1 MDKNQ
6 VVLLV
11 HFQQPKE
18 EVGGGGACT
27 SLMDGAPF
35 RVLLLALALVMQVSR
50 RQTHLATMM
59 LSALRGQG
67 LAELQ
72 RELSSLD
79 PNPSALSPAERRK
92 VEDTSGLKPT
102 PEK

>member
-1 MDKNQ
+1 MC
-6 VVLLV
+6 
-11 HFQQPKE
+11 
-18 EVGGGGACT
+18 GGGACASLTET
-27 SLMDGAPF
+27 SF
-35 RVLLLALALVMQVSR
+35 RVTQLALALVMQVSR

-79 PNPSALSPAERRK
+79 PNPSASSPAEGRK
-92 VEDTSGLKPT
+92 VEDASG
-102 PEK
+102 PESTRKK

>member
-1 MDKNQ
+1 MP
-6 VVLLV
+6 VC
-11 HFQQPKE
+11 
-18 EVGGGGACT
+18 GGACA
-27 SLMDGAPF
+27 SLIDYAPF

-79 PNPSALSPAERRK
+79 PDPSVSSPAERRK
-92 VEDTSGLKPT
+92 VEDASGLEAKH
-102 PEK
+102 EK